1 MKPDPSTDHSSPE
14 SLNDETV
21 SRYLENNPEFFDR
34 KAELLLELTIP
45 HESGGAISLLERQ
58 VAMFR
63 ERNLELQ
70 NKINDFIFNAEEND
84 ALYEKTRLV
93 ILELLKTNTLTELSD
108 IIEETLKTEFVAHAS
123 RLFFI
128 TDNIDSILG
137 NIGMNADKKEDQG
150 EANNTSKE
158 SSDDKARKVRTL
170 ETSLARETLGKL
182 FDKKRTF
189 CCELTPEQAKLL
201 FPDTTKEVL
210 SAAVIPVHLNEAL
223 REKKG
228 ISMPILVIGS
238 EKHNHFNSSLDTLFL
253 DFIGEILAAHITRL
267 TA

>member
-1 MKPDPSTDHSSPE
+1 MKPDPSTDHSSAQ
-14 SLNDETV
+14 SLNDDTV
-21 SRYLENNPEFFDR
+21 SRYLEDNPEFFDR

-93 ILELLKTNTLTELSD
+93 ILELLKTNTLTELSA
-108 IIEETLKTEFVAHAS
+108 IIEETLKAEFVAHAS

-128 TDNIDSILG
+128 TDNVDSILDG
-137 NIGMNADKKEDQG
+137 IGVQQEQG
-150 EANNTSKE
+150 ETDKQKE
-158 SSDDKARKVRTL
+158 SSAEKKQKIRTL
-170 ETSLARETLGKL
+170 ETSKARDTLGKL

-201 FPDTTKEVL
+201 FPDTAKEVL
-210 SAAVIPVHLNEAL
+210 SAAVIPVHLNERL